1 MRRKSCGFFYAQNP
15 FMAGGVVGSRKARRC
30 LTPVYQPATSSAA
43 CCLVAPGGGFKATSQ
58 ESIMSTHA
66 QGAPVALAISH
77 IAIRQDA
84 EGRYSLNDLHKAA
97 GGEKRHQPSDW
108 LRLQQTKDLIA
119 EIENEIPGIPGIKII
134 KGHRHTGTY
143 VVKELVYA
151 YAMWISPSFHLKVIR
166 AYDALQTQNLP
177 KPQNHLP
184 AYDNINT
191 FHPDVLAAIERK
203 AQALTLESYERTK
216 EELLD
221 TLKRYEYKGG
231 STKSLITYIEEIGWM
246 NKDLIVVHRDTLYTL
261 TSRLASLGTLFE
273 YTKKA
278 VHDLEKSTGM
288 KWYGRGSDEE

>member
-1 MRRKSCGFFYAQNP
+1 M
-15 FMAGGVVGSRKARRC
+15 
-30 LTPVYQPATSSAA
+30 T
-43 CCLVAPGGGFKATSQ
+43 
-58 ESIMSTHA
+58 THA

-119 EIENEIPGIPGIKII
+119 EIEKDVPGIPGTKKDEAGIPASKTITGRG
-134 KGHRHTGTY
+134 KAQGTY

-166 AYDALQTQNLP
+166 AYDAMQTQNLP

-191 FHPDVLAAIERK
+191 FHPDVMAAIERK

-231 STKSLITYIEEIGWM
+231 SIKSLITYIEEIGWM

-288 KWYGRGSDEE
+288 KWYGRGSDE